1 LSRARSIVRQVWPT
15 LALLAL
21 IVAIWQLVYL
31 SGQFNRVV
39 LPSPVAVWNALRTN
53 VANGKIT
60 DAVQKS
66 LVRLGLGFG
75 LAIIGGTLIGLGMAV
90 SSLVQRSVGSLMVGL
105 QSLPSISWLPLAILW
120 FGLTRGAILFVV
132 VLGALP
138 SVALATAASVRQVP
152 PILQRAGRTLGARRM
167 RLWGRVIFPAAIP
180 GYLAGL
186 QQGWAFAWRSLM
198 AGELIAG
205 AASVGLGQL
214 MEFNRQLFHTSV
226 VMAVMIVIVAIGMV
240 VDLAF
245 FAVLDRRIRAR
256 RGLLSPR

>member
-1 LSRARSIVRQVWPT
+1 VRSIARQIWPT

-21 IVAIWQLVYL
+21 IVGLWQLVYA
-31 SGQFNRVV
+31 SGLFNRVV
-39 LPSPVAVWNALRTN
+39 LPSPAAVWHALRTN
-53 VANGKIT
+53 VANGRIPN
-60 DAVQKS
+60 AVEKS

-75 LAIIGGTLIGLGMAV
+75 LAIVGGTALGLAMAV

-132 VLGALP
+132 VLGAFP

-152 PILQRAGRTLGARRM
+152 PILERAGRTLGARRM
-167 RLWGRVIFPAAIP
+167 QLWGSVIFPAAIP

-205 AASVGLGQL
+205 AASVGLGQ
-214 MEFNRQLFHTSV
+214 MMDKSRQLFHTSE
-226 VMAVMIVIVAIGMV
+226 VMAVMVVIVLIGMA

-245 FAVLDRRIRAR
+245 FGVIDRRVRAR
-256 RGLLSPR
+256 RGLASSR